1 MFDKLRT
8 LNEFHTDWK
17 IKVRVTRMWPSNT
30 SDDDSLYRY
39 NLILL
44 NAENFYVQSTVASN
58 VWDIFQEV
66 INEGKVYEISDFLTK
81 KDTRKHR
88 SVSSRIYITF
98 NSETVIKP
106 LLGYDTT
113 IDYHKFDFFD
123 IGDMIVNAKD
133 TKLAILLIFLQVLY
147 DSQSLSYIIGVFE
160 DIELAQVI
168 PSKIGDQMI
177 IHFRI
182 TDGRND
188 VRVTVWGK
196 HVKSLDPL
204 FNDVLESPIIVI
216 LACMRPLWLHG
227 EAVIG
232 TVESSRIYIYLQIVL
247 FVAIG
252 LRMVF
257 FGAKFQQPNSTF
269 DTSRHR
275 NIEEIAEA

>member
-30 SDDDSLYRY
+30 SDDNSLYRY

-44 NAENFYVQSTVASN
+44 DAENFHVQATIDSN

-88 SVSSRIYITF
+88 SVSSRIFITF
-98 NSETVIKP
+98 NSETVIEP
-106 LLGYDTT
+106 LLGDDTT
-113 IDYHKFDFFD
+113 IALHKFDFFD
-123 IGDMIVNAKD
+123 IGDMIVNAKGYRTGNIAD
-133 TKLAILLIFLQVLY
+133 ILTDVIGVVEDLEPAQILEYKNYISEFEYSYAIPLLLIN
-147 DSQSLSYIIGVFE
+147 
-160 DIELAQVI
+160 
-168 PSKIGDQMI
+168 
-177 IHFRI
+177 
-182 TDGRND
+182 RNV
-188 VRVTVWGK
+188 VRVTLWGK
-196 HVKSLDPL
+196 YVKSLDPL

-216 LACMRPLWLHG
+216 LASMRPLWLHG

-232 TVESSRIYIYLQIVL
+232 IVESSRIYINLQNVDIED
-247 FVAIG
+247 G
-252 LRMVF
+252 VF
-257 FGAKFQQPNSTF
+257 CPKFQQQNSIH

-275 NIEEIAEA
+275 DIEEIAEA